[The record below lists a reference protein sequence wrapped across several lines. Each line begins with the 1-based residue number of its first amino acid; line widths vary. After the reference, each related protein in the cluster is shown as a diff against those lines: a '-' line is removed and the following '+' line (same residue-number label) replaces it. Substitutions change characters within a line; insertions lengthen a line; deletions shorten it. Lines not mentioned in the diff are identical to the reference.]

1 MAKQWTCPHCQHSQ
15 VSTESNCENQRFTF
29 RIGMTDIGGTGF
41 EYSATRCLNPV
52 CNKLSFYLG
61 LGKSQ
66 RNSFTNEMERN
77 FELWRGSI
85 YPFSTAKPQPDY
97 IPAVVIEDYYEAC
110 KIQTLSPK
118 ASATLS
124 RRCIQGMIRD
134 FAKIKA
140 PSLYKEI
147 EKLREAIADGSADRS
162 ISEESVE
169 ALHAVREIGN
179 IGAHMEKDVN
189 HIVEV
194 DEEEA
199 GILIELIEQLFEE
212 WYGEREKRKARL
224 DRVRKVADE
233 KKAVKAQ
240 AAT

>member
-1 MAKQWTCPHCQHSQ
+1 MATQWTCPHCRHSQ
-15 VSTESNCENQRFTF
+15 VRTEDNSSTEKIHLDLGVTN
-29 RIGMTDIGGTGF
+29 IGDASF
-41 EYSATRCLNPV
+41 EYLAMRCLNSD
-52 CNKLSFYLG
+52 CNQLSFNLG
-61 LGKSQ
+61 LGSRRWDQ
-66 RNSFTNEMERN
+66 LQHRHDYDYS
-77 FELWRGSI
+77 LWCDAI
-85 YPFSTAKPQPDY
+85 YPSSAAKPQPDF
-97 IPAVVIEDYYEAC
+97 IPEVIVEDYYEAC
-110 KIQTLSPK
+110 KIQKLSPK

-140 PSLYKEI
+140 PTLYKEI
-147 EKLREAIADGSADRS
+147 ETLREAIEDGSADRS

-169 ALHAVREIGN
+169 ALHAVRAIGN

-199 GILIELIEQLFEE
+199 GVLIELIEQLFDE